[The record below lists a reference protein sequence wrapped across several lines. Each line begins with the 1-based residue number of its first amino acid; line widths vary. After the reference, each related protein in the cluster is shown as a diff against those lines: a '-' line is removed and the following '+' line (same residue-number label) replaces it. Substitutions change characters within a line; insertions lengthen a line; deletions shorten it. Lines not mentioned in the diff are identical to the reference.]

1 MYDQGF
7 PFIFTVQFMSLRLD
21 VDVNK
26 CFVIIDFQLL
36 GVSIYIEGLLLL
48 LLPALADVLNFVV
61 N

>member
-1 MYDQGF
+1 MYDQVF
-7 PFIFTVQFMSLRLD
+7 PFMFTVPFMSLRLD

-36 GVSIYIEGLLLL
+36 CVSIYIEGLLLL

>member
-1 MYDQGF
+1 M
-7 PFIFTVQFMSLRLD
+7 FTVPFKSLRLG

-36 GVSIYIEGLLLL
+36 CVSIYIEGLLIL
-48 LLPALADVLNFVV
+48 LLPALADVINVDV

>member
-7 PFIFTVQFMSLRLD
+7 PFMFTVPFKSLRLG

-48 LLPALADVLNFVV
+48 LLPALADVLNFDV